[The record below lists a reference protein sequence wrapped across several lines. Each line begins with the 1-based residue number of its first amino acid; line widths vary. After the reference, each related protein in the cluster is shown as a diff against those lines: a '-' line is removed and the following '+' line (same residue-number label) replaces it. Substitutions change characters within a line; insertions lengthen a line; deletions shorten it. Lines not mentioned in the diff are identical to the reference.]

1 MVNASMMIFE
11 AQQVLDQLPMKTC
24 IPIMADAL
32 RHLAEGQSS
41 QPLRTLSILPDGNIF
56 GFMPA
61 YLGKNDFFGAKIAT
75 VFHTNAGTG
84 YPTHMGYVMLL
95 EAEHGSVCA
104 LADASAIT
112 SVRTGAVSGL
122 ATDLLARKDAHTL
135 ALIGSGA
142 QAWSHLEAMLCV
154 RDIREVSVYDVD
166 PARTAAFVS
175 KATAHFRVPVLP
187 AESVTDAAANADIIC
202 TVTNARTPILSLS
215 QVKPGTHINAVG
227 AYAKNTREIASDLV
241 AASRL
246 YADKMESILQEGGE
260 FLIPKS
266 EGLIDESHIVGDLGG
281 LLLGQTPAR
290 THDAQITLFDAH
302 GLAVED
308 VACVRWLYLHASK

>member
-11 AQQVLDQLPMKTC
+11 AEQVLDQLPMKTC
-24 IPIMADAL
+24 IGIMAEAI
-32 RHLAEGQSS
+32 RHLAEGESS
-41 QPLRTLSILPDGNIF
+41 QPLRTLSVLPDGNVF

-61 YLGKNDFFGAKIAT
+61 YLGKGDFFGAKIAT

-95 EAEHGSVCA
+95 EADHGSVCA

-112 SVRTGAVSGL
+112 QLRTGAVSGL

-154 RDIREVSVYDVD
+154 RDIREVTVFDVD
-166 PARTAAFVS
+166 PARAAAFAM
-175 KATAHFRVPVLP
+175 KATERFHVPVRP
-187 AESVTDAAANADIIC
+187 AVSVTDATVSADIIC

-227 AYAKNTREIASDLV
+227 AYSKTTREIASDLV

-246 YADKMESILQEGGE
+246 YADRMESILQEGGE
-260 FLIPKS
+260 FLIPQS
-266 EGLIDESHIVGDLGG
+266 EGLIDESHIVGDVGA
-281 LLLGQTPAR
+281 LLLGQEPAR
-290 THDAQITLFDAH
+290 TDDAQITLFDAH

-308 VACVRWLYLHASK
+308 VACVRWLYLQASK